1 MNAEMEAVRKINAE
15 MQKRADDPYTEIL
28 GHYII
33 DRCGDAAVAA
43 LVLEDGKT
51 LDGAMQAVT
60 AAARKVKS
68 GNVAVLTPD
77 RVFGEVD
84 KYFGLTTDTRA
95 QQRAM
100 MTAPGGGAAT
110 EQVEDKK
117 PILDLT
123 DFL

>member
-1 MNAEMEAVRKINAE
+1 MGVSLEAIKKINAE
-15 MQKRADDPYTEIL
+15 MQKRADDPYVEII
-28 GHYII
+28 GHYVI
-33 DRCGDAAVAA
+33 DRCEEEACAA
-43 LVLEDGKT
+43 LVLADGKT
-51 LDGAMQAVT
+51 LGGAMQAVT
-60 AAARKVKS
+60 ATAQKVKK
-68 GNVAVLTPD
+68 GNVAVLTQD